1 MFYSDVGYS
10 NVLLT
15 HTVTRKTKSFF
26 FLFIFTKPY
35 KNYIHRNSACP
46 QRKPWLA
53 PTYSSYCLRGFLPN
67 DRSGATEKK
76 GILKKAYRCDCWK
89 IKTHITHC

>member
-26 FLFIFTKPY
+26 FLFFLQNLTKTIF
-35 KNYIHRNSACP
+35 I
-46 QRKPWLA
+46 
-53 PTYSSYCLRGFLPN
+53 
-67 DRSGATEKK
+67 E
-76 GILKKAYRCDCWK
+76 ILHVHKENPGWHQHIYR
-89 IKTHITHC
+89 IV